1 MDIDF
6 TPFFEKYEA
15 LAKLAD
21 ETFDRVKK
29 EHSDCIKCD
38 SGCSDCCHALFDLSL
53 IEAFYINHQF
63 NQRFDG
69 QEKKQ
74 LINRANSIDRKI
86 YKIKRQAHKDFES
99 GKKKEIDVLMDM
111 SLKRARCPLLNLNDR
126 CDLYDFRPITC
137 RLYGIPIQ
145 IGDMS
150 HTCNL
155 SGFEEGA
162 KYPSAKMDVIHQR
175 LYAISLELAIAVRSK
190 YSKIAEMLVP
200 LSMALLT
207 DYNDE
212 YFGFRTQE
220 EVEKK
225 AKAAEGTDG

>member
-6 TPFFEKYEA
+6 TPFFKKYEE
-15 LAKLAD
+15 LARLAD
-21 ETFDRVKK
+21 GTFDRVKK
-29 EHSDCIKCD
+29 GHPDCVKCD
-38 SGCSDCCHALFDLSL
+38 NGCSDCCHALFDLSL
-53 IEAFYINHQF
+53 IEAFYINSKF

-99 GKKKEIDVLMDM
+99 GKKKEIDILMDM

-126 CDLYDFRPITC
+126 CDLYDCRPITC

-145 IGDMS
+145 ISNMS

-155 SGFEEGA
+155 SAFEEGG
-162 KYPSAKMDVIHQR
+162 KYPTAKMDVIHQR
-175 LYAISLELAIAVRSK
+175 LYKISLELAIAVRSK
-190 YSKIAEMLVP
+190 YAKIAEMLVP
-200 LSMALLT
+200 LSMVLLT

-220 EVEKK
+220 EVDKL
-225 AKAAEGTDG
+225 AKAARGTDG

>member
-6 TPFFEKYEA
+6 TPFFKNYEA

-21 ETFDRVKK
+21 ETFNRVKK
-29 EHSDCIKCD
+29 EHPDYVKCD
-38 SGCSDCCHALFDLSL
+38 DGCSDCCHALFDLSL
-53 IEAFYINHQF
+53 IEAFYINSQF
-63 NQRFDG
+63 NERFDG

-74 LINRANSIDRKI
+74 IINKANSIDRKI
-86 YKIKRQAHKDFES
+86 YKIKRQAHHDFES
-99 GKKKEIDVLMDM
+99 GKKKEIDILMDM
-111 SLKRARCPLLNLNDR
+111 SLKRARCPLLNLNDQ

-145 IGDMS
+145 ISNMS

-155 SGFEEGA
+155 SGFEEGG
-162 KYPSAKMDVIHQR
+162 KYPAAKMDIIHQR

-190 YSKIAEMLVP
+190 YAKIAEMLVP

>member
-6 TPFFEKYEA
+6 TPFFKKYEA

-29 EHSDCIKCD
+29 EHPDCIKCD

-53 IEAFYINHQF
+53 IEAFYVNRQF

-86 YKIKRQAHKDFES
+86 YKIKRQAHQDFES

-155 SGFEEGA
+155 SGFEEGV

-207 DYNDE
+207 DYNEE
-212 YFGFRTQE
+212 YFGFRTLE

-225 AKAAEGTDG
+225 AKAAEGKDG

>member
-6 TPFFEKYEA
+6 TPFFKKYEA

-29 EHSDCIKCD
+29 EHPDCIKCD

-63 NQRFDG
+63 GQCFDG
-69 QEKKQ
+69 QEKHQ
-74 LINRANSIDRKI
+74 LINRANNVDRKI
-86 YKIKRQAHKDFES
+86 HKIKRQAHKDFEA
-99 GKKKEIDVLMDM
+99 GKKEIDIMMDM
-111 SLKRARCPLLNLNDR
+111 SFKRARCPLLNLNDR
-126 CDLYDFRPITC
+126 CDMYDFRPITC

-145 IGDMS
+145 IGNMS

-155 SGFEEGA
+155 SAFEEGV

-190 YSKIAEMLVP
+190 FSKIAEMLVP
-200 LSMALLT
+200 LSMALLN
-207 DYNDE
+207 DYNAE
-212 YFGFRTQE
+212 YFGFRTLE

>member
-6 TPFFEKYEA
+6 TPFFKKYEA

-29 EHSDCIKCD
+29 EHPDCIKCD

-63 NQRFDG
+63 SQCFDG
-69 QEKKQ
+69 QEKQQ
-74 LINRANSIDRKI
+74 LINRANSVDRKI
-86 YKIKRQAHKDFES
+86 HKIKRQAHKDFEA
-99 GKKKEIDVLMDM
+99 GKKEIDIMMDM
-111 SLKRARCPLLNLNDR
+111 SFKRARCPLLNLNDR
-126 CDLYDFRPITC
+126 CDMYDFRPITC

-145 IGDMS
+145 IGNMS

-155 SGFEEGA
+155 SAFEEGV

-200 LSMALLT
+200 LSMALLN
-207 DYNDE
+207 DYNTE
-212 YFGFRTQE
+212 YFGFRTLE

>member
-6 TPFFEKYEA
+6 TPFFKKYEA
-15 LAKLAD
+15 LTKLAD
-21 ETFDRVKK
+21 ETFARVKK
-29 EHSDCIKCD
+29 EHPDCVKCD

-63 NQRFDG
+63 NQHFDG
-69 QEKKQ
+69 QKKEQ
-74 LINRANSIDRKI
+74 LINKANSIDRKI

-99 GKKKEIDVLMDM
+99 GKKKEIDILMDM
-111 SLKRARCPLLNLNDR
+111 SFKRARCPLLNLNDR
-126 CDLYDFRPITC
+126 CDLYDYRPITC
-137 RLYGIPIQ
+137 RFYGIPIQ
-145 IGDMS
+145 IGNMS

-155 SGFEEGA
+155 SAFEEGGKYTTA
-162 KYPSAKMDVIHQR
+162 KIDVIHQR
-175 LYAISLELAIAVRSK
+175 LYKISLELAIALRSK

-220 EVEKK
+220 EVEKR
-225 AKAAEGTDG
+225 ALAARGTDE